1 MSNNSHQQKDESKQ
15 SPGNGQTAF
24 NTYTY
29 WGKIYALC
37 FLLGGWLTYLE
48 MGLYENTLI
57 PLYIPLLM
65 WVGCGLLATPFLYKF
80 VNEKVITDKH
90 SLFVIVL
97 AQVVA
102 NMCFFGG
109 IVTYVFMFI
118 NFTFCKPQTVTKN
131 SSIIGYTFNR
141 RTSSSYLGRRG
152 GYAEIMVDGMD
163 KQILFTSETIIEK
176 CKSVQLTMSKGKLG
190 FYVIKDKIWLQ

>member
-1 MSNNSHQQKDESKQ
+1 MLKNSHQQIDKSKQ
-15 SPGNGQTAF
+15 SAVYGQPAF
-24 NTYTY
+24 KTYTF
-29 WGKIYALC
+29 WGKIYAVC

-65 WVGCGLLATPFLYKF
+65 WVGCGLLATPFLFKF

-90 SLFVIVL
+90 SLFLIVL
-97 AQVVA
+97 VQLVA

-109 IVTYVFMFI
+109 IVTYVFMFV
-118 NFTFCKPQTVTKN
+118 NFTFCKPETVTKT
-131 SSIIGYTFNR
+131 STIIGHSFYR

-152 GYAEIMVDGMD
+152 GYAEIMIDGMD
-163 KQILFTSETIIEK
+163 KQILFNSETIIEK
-176 CKSVQLTMSKGKLG
+176 CKSVQLIMSKGEFG
-190 FYVIKDKIWLQ
+190 FYVIKDKVWLQ

>member
-1 MSNNSHQQKDESKQ
+1 MSKNIHHQKGESKQ
-15 SPGNGQTAF
+15 SRGYGQPAF
-24 NTYTY
+24 KTYTF
-29 WGKIYALC
+29 WGKIYAVC

-97 AQVVA
+97 VQLVT

-118 NFTFCKPQTVTKN
+118 NFTFCKPETVIKT
-131 SSIIGYTFNR
+131 STIIGYNFNR
-141 RTSSSYLGRRG
+141 RSPGSYVGRRA
-152 GYAEIMVDGMD
+152 GYADVVIDGMD
-163 KQILFTSETIIEK
+163 KQLFFTSGTIIEK
-176 CKSVQLTMSKGKLG
+176 CKSVQVTMSKGEFG
-190 FYVIKDKIWLQ
+190 FYVIKEKIWLQ